1 MICGRLRMWRVG
13 CAGTVMIV
21 TAAVIGKMGGWTM
34 RRFHRLRAER
44 QKKEE

>member
-1 MICGRLRMWRVG
+1 G

-44 QKKEE
+44 QQKKEE